1 MTWVE
6 SVCEARL
13 SKTVAEQDL
22 QFFFFLMNRRPPRSP
37 LFPYTTLFRSPE
49 REIQAS
55 VRAVG
60 AAGQGCASP
69 TESAEGRSARDIS
82 RTPSNFG
89 GDGHGVAARTGRN
102 GYARR
107 TDRKSTRLNS
117 SH

>member
-1 MTWVE
+1 MILC
-6 SVCEARL
+6 SFYFMASLL
-13 SKTVAEQDL
+13 SSHL
-22 QFFFFLMNRRPPRSP
+22 LFFFFLMNRRPPRSP